1 MAWLRTGT
9 NERSGMDLDK
19 SLEEAWRGLVEE
31 AEPPNIHWLKKDVEK
46 LRQII
51 KERRAGLLFAEID
64 LAAGE
69 RVLAEHDKQSD

>member
-1 MAWLRTGT
+1 
-9 NERSGMDLDK
+9 MDLDK

-51 KERRAGLLFAEID
+51 KERKSALLFAEID

-69 RVLAEHDKQSD
+69 RVLKEYEE